1 MICVDSLL
9 RQYLPAQSHWQWL
22 RALLRR
28 LLYENDFQQFGRDYP
43 HLKGLDFIEQ
53 VLTYFDFGC
62 DVSESELEHIP
73 SQGALV
79 LAANHPIGTLDG
91 MALLKVVARV
101 RPDVKIMANQMLS
114 HVEPMTSLLFPVDV
128 LGSGSNRQQILAMQ
142 AHLAAGKALIVFPAG
157 EVSRLRPHGVR
168 DGRWHTGFL
177 RLAAKAQ
184 APIVPLFIRGRNS
197 PLFYL
202 SSMVFKPLST
212 LLLIREMFAHRCGRI
227 RLRIGPCIPYSAWQ
241 HSLLSLPKLAGR
253 FRQHLYRLGKG
264 KPGLFHTEA
273 PIALAEDRQRLKQAL
288 ARCERLGQT
297 HDGKQILLYR
307 RQGEAHAPILRE
319 LGRLREIAFR
329 AVGEG
334 SGRRRDLDQYDDDYF
349 HLVLWDPE
357 ALEIVGAYRFIPTA
371 GQLADK
377 GVGGLYSHSL
387 FDFTPAMTQ
396 VLAQGIE
403 LGRSFIQ
410 PAYWGRRSLD
420 YLWQG
425 IGAFLA
431 RHPEYR
437 YLFGPVSLSASLPEP
452 ARQLLL
458 AFYRRHFPAHRPMA
472 YSHRPCPP
480 CPAALMAL
488 FSGDYQADLI
498 LLKARLE
505 EMDCTIPTLYKQ
517 YSELCH
523 PGGVQFLDFGEDPAF
538 GHCIDGLVLVDLDAL
553 KPNKQQRYIGMHL
566 SKPAAA

>member
-241 HSLLSLPKLAGR
+241 HSPLSLPKLAGR

-273 PIALAEDRQRLKQAL
+273 PSPWPRTASGSSRPWPAASGWARPMTANRSSSTAARERLMPPSCGSWAG
-288 ARCERLGQT
+288 CERSPFAPW
-297 HDGKQILLYR
+297 GKVAAAAGIW
-307 RQGEAHAPILRE
+307 ISTMTT
-319 LGRLREIAFR
+319 ISIWC
-329 AVGEG
+329 
-334 SGRRRDLDQYDDDYF
+334 SGIRRR
-349 HLVLWDPE
+349 WRSS
-357 ALEIVGAYRFIPTA
+357 APTA
-371 GQLADK
+371 SSPPPDNWRTRASAAST
-377 GVGGLYSHSL
+377 VTACSTS
-387 FDFTPAMTQ
+387 
-396 VLAQGIE
+396 
-403 LGRSFIQ
+403 
-410 PAYWGRRSLD
+410 RR
-420 YLWQG
+420 
-425 IGAFLA
+425 
-431 RHPEYR
+431 P
-437 YLFGPVSLSASLPEP
+437 
-452 ARQLLL
+452 
-458 AFYRRHFPAHRPMA
+458 
-472 YSHRPCPP
+472 
-480 CPAALMAL
+480 
-488 FSGDYQADLI
+488 
-498 LLKARLE
+498 
-505 EMDCTIPTLYKQ
+505 
-517 YSELCH
+517 
-523 PGGVQFLDFGEDPAF
+523 
-538 GHCIDGLVLVDLDAL
+538 
-553 KPNKQQRYIGMHL
+553 
-566 SKPAAA
+566 